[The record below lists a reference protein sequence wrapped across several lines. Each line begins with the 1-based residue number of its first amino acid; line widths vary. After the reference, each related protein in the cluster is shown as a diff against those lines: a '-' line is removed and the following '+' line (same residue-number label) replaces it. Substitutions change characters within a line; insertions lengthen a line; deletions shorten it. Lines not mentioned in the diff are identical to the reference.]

1 MKTSKDIIDSI
12 SKSNS
17 FSKQTIRKVVN
28 KTFEEIKERLSKD
41 EKIMLRGFMK
51 FVCASKKK
59 TKTYS
64 IEDYQ
69 KLKTK
74 NK

>member
-12 SKSNS
+12 SESNN

-41 EKIMLRGFMK
+41 DKIMLRGFMK

>member
-12 SKSNS
+12 SENNS

-28 KTFEEIKERLSKD
+28 KTFEEIKQRLNKD
-41 EKIMLRGFMK
+41 DKVMLRGFMK

>member
-12 SKSNS
+12 SESNN

>member
-1 MKTSKDIIDSI
+1 MKTSKNIIDSI
-12 SKSNS
+12 SESNN

-28 KTFEEIKERLSKD
+28 KTFEEIKKRLNKD
-41 EKIMLRGFMK
+41 DKVMLRGFMK

>member
-12 SKSNS
+12 SESNN

-28 KTFEEIKERLSKD
+28 KTFEEIKERLNKD
-41 EKIMLRGFMK
+41 DKVMLRGFMK

>member
-12 SKSNS
+12 SESNN

-28 KTFEEIKERLSKD
+28 KTFEEIKKRLNKD
-41 EKIMLRGFMK
+41 DKVMLRGFMK

>member
-12 SKSNS
+12 SKSNN
-17 FSKQTIRKVVN
+17 FSKQIIRKVVN

-41 EKIMLRGFMK
+41 DKIMLRGFMK

>member
-12 SKSNS
+12 SESNS

>member
-12 SKSNS
+12 SESTS

-64 IEDYQ
+64 IKDYQ

>member
-12 SKSNS
+12 SVNNN
-17 FSKQTIRKVVN
+17 FSKQTIRKVIN

-41 EKIMLRGFMK
+41 DKIMLRGFMK

>member
-12 SKSNS
+12 SEDSN

-41 EKIMLRGFMK
+41 DKIMLRGFMK

>member
-12 SKSNS
+12 SEDSN

-28 KTFEEIKERLSKD
+28 KTFEEIKERLSKND
-41 EKIMLRGFMK
+41 KVMLRGFMK

>member
-12 SKSNS
+12 SESNN

-28 KTFEEIKERLSKD
+28 KTFEEIKKRLNKD
-41 EKIMLRGFMK
+41 DKIMLRGFMK

>member
-12 SKSNS
+12 SESNN

-28 KTFEEIKERLSKD
+28 KTFEEIKERLNKD
-41 EKIMLRGFMK
+41 DKIMLRGFMK

>member
-12 SKSNS
+12 SVNNN
-17 FSKQTIRKVVN
+17 FSKQTIRKVIN
-28 KTFEEIKERLSKD
+28 KTFEEIKERLSKND
-41 EKIMLRGFMK
+41 KIMLRGFMK

>member
-12 SKSNS
+12 SESNS

-41 EKIMLRGFMK
+41 EKIMPRGFMK